1 MTAKLSAKLSFNPEA
16 LFDNLL
22 VSSPNGGGLFAL
34 RGGQV
39 QHLDGLSSTGLALR
53 GSTLVRGLQPAD
65 WVIYDNDPAAA
76 FTSVAAGIHCADIH
90 DVLWVDDGFLMVS
103 TDHNEVVRVSPDLR
117 PVQRWG
123 FAGELDSLHI
133 NCLARWGGDVVF
145 SAFGQFAERRA
156 YKGAS
161 AGAGFVQALDGA
173 EPIITGLSQPHSL
186 KPWGADLLLA
196 DSETRSIALFDRQ
209 GREKRRKLL
218 DGYTRGIAIGHQAL
232 FVGLSASRTPDPGG
246 LACATVV
253 ALDLHSW
260 EELGRIALPAREIYE
275 VLQVPAGVDTAALVA
290 RMAAVKI
297 NPYIYYE

>member
-1 MTAKLSAKLSFNPEA
+1 MKFNPET
-16 LFDNLL
+16 LFDDLL

-53 GSTLVRGLQPAD
+53 GGTLVRGLQPAD
-65 WVIYDNDPAAA
+65 WVIYSEGDA
-76 FTSVAAGIHCADIH
+76 FTSVAAAIHCADIH

-103 TDHNEVVRVSPDLR
+103 TDHNEVVRVDPDLR
-117 PVQRWG
+117 PAQRWG

-133 NCLARWGGDVVF
+133 NCLARWGDEVVF
-145 SAFGQFAERRA
+145 SAFGMFAERRA

-161 AGAGFVQALDGA
+161 AGAGFVRALDGV
-173 EPIITGLSQPHSL
+173 EPLITGLSQPHSL

-209 GREKRRKLL
+209 GREKRRKVLN
-218 DGYTRGIAIGHQAL
+218 GYTRGIAIGRQAL

-246 LACATVV
+246 LASAAVV

-260 EELGRIALPAREIYE
+260 EELGRISLPAREIYE
-275 VLQVPAGVDTAALVA
+275 VLQVPAGVDMATLVA
-290 RMAAVKI
+290 RIGAVKI